1 MNRQFAMKKTTLLVS
16 ASLWVCAVVAGI
28 IVMMRFSA
36 GAGSQGLAPGVWP
49 PETEVRQ
56 EAKVATLVMLVHPR
70 CSCTSASLDSLA
82 WLMARA
88 RGKLAA
94 RALFYEPES
103 RSPEWV
109 ETATWKNAGKIPGVV
124 RIRDHDAAEAKRFG
138 MVTSGDVQL
147 FDAEGK
153 LIYSGGITPGRGMAG
168 DSEGRRAI
176 LAFVEKSETVV
187 ARRPVFGCSIV
198 TAK

>member
-1 MNRQFAMKKTTLLVS
+1 MKKTTLLVS
-16 ASLWVCAVVAGI
+16 ASLWICAVVAGI

-36 GAGSQGLAPGVWP
+36 GAGSQAIPPGVWP
-49 PETEVRQ
+49 PETEVRR

-82 WLMARA
+82 WIMARA
-88 RGKLAA
+88 GGKLAG
-94 RALFYEPES
+94 RVLFYEPES
-103 RSPEWV
+103 RSPDWV
-109 ETATWKNAGKIPGVV
+109 ETPTWNKAGEIPGVL
-124 RIRDHDAAEAKRFG
+124 RIRDHDAAEAHRFG

-147 FDAEGK
+147 FDGDGK

-176 LAFVEKSETVV
+176 LAFVEKAETDV
-187 ARRPVFGCSIV
+187 AQIPVFGCSIV